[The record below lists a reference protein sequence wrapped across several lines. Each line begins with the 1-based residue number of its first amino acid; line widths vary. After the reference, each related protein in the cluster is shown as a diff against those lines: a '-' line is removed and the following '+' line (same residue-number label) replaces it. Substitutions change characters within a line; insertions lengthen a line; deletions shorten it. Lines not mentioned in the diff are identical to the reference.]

1 MMPVERGKHMST
13 FLNTMITQAR
23 SDKQTIVL
31 PEGADPRMIEAA
43 REILRNDIA
52 ELVILGDENT
62 IAQSGINVE
71 GARIINPA
79 TSTYREEFIEQLV
92 ELRKHKGMTPE
103 KAAELISDVLY
114 FGVMMVKSG
123 RADGMVAGACHAT
136 GDVLRPCLQILKT
149 APGVKLVS
157 SFFVMVV
164 PNCPYGENGTFMFSD
179 CGLEVQPDAERL
191 AHIAVNTAR
200 SWETLMNSEARV
212 ALLSHSTKR
221 VGEKRR
227 CEARSSTPARSP
239 TSSHLRYSS
248 TARCSSTP
256 PSSIPSLR
264 RKRRD
269 PCRRKGE
276 RAHLPRYRCGQYRLQ
291 ACSATREGRSLR
303 PHHPRHRSPGE
314 RSLPRLH
321 GRRHRWRRRHH
332 LRSSAGSKKIIGE
345 REIYRFAV
353 RTQGEARPSM
363 RLASPCKH
371 GRSGNSARNRDAL
384 RQTTAR

>member
-1 MMPVERGKHMST
+1 MHRTSINPTPVERGKHMST

-31 PEGADPRMIEAA
+31 PEGADPRTIEAA

-52 ELVILGDENT
+52 ELVILGDENA
-62 IAQSGINVE
+62 IAQSGIDVE

-136 GDVLRPCLQILKT
+136 GDVLRPGLQILKT

-179 CGLEVQPDAERL
+179 CGLEVQPDAG
-191 AHIAVNTAR
+191 
-200 SWETLMNSEARV
+200 EARPHRREHRTVVGNTHEQRGARRPAV
-212 ALLSHSTKR
+212 AFDER

-227 CEARSSTPARSP
+227 CE
-239 TSSHLRYSS
+239 
-248 TARCSSTP
+248 
-256 PSSIPSLR
+256 
-264 RKRRD
+264 
-269 PCRRKGE
+269 
-276 RAHLPRYRCGQYRLQ
+276 Q
-291 ACSATREGRSLR
+291 
-303 PHHPRHRSPGE
+303 
-314 RSLPRLH
+314 
-321 GRRHRWRRRHH
+321 GRRR
-332 LRSSAGSKKIIGE
+332 LRDRPRA
-345 REIYRFAV
+345 
-353 RTQGEARPSM
+353 RT
-363 RLASPCKH
+363 
-371 GRSGNSARNRDAL
+371 
-384 RQTTAR
+384 